1 MAPGPGS
8 VPGVGGGCGKGESP
22 GPGTPCFDLRSQQ
35 PYPHRHCHPTVAAM
49 AGSFNVPHKTT
60 LPEGIRVGT
69 VLRIRGLVPDKAGR
83 FYVNL
88 LCSEEPGS
96 DAALHFNPRLD
107 ESTVVFNTLE
117 RGTWGAEE
125 RGSGIPFQ
133 RGQPFDVL
141 LIATEEGFKA
151 VIADS
156 EYHHFRYRIPPG
168 RVRALEVGGDLQLEL
183 VKIF

>member
-1 MAPGPGS
+1 
-8 VPGVGGGCGKGESP
+8 
-22 GPGTPCFDLRSQQ
+22 
-35 PYPHRHCHPTVAAM
+35 M
-49 AGSFNVPHKTT
+49 AGSFNVPHKTA

-107 ESTVVFNTLE
+107 ESTVVFNALE

-168 RVRALEVGGDLQLEL
+168 RVRAVEVGGDLQLEL